1 MKISFLGQG
10 LGGKNENNV
19 GYYLTTFASSN
30 EYHSMYLISA
40 FASKTG
46 VAYIKEAVNK
56 NIKIIVGI
64 DQQVTSVEA
73 LNMILNMNVD
83 SYVFYNPSEKQ
94 IFHPKI
100 YLFEGKNTS
109 KVIIG
114 SSNLTKGGLFQNV
127 ESSILVETSL
137 NDKDGQIFI
146 QEIKDYFSTLLDGT
160 DSNIKKIS
168 KELIEGLLERKII
181 GTEDDRILDKMI
193 KYESQRKQAIQN
205 SSPKLANLFPTR
217 KVIDLP
223 SAKDV
228 TNWQN
233 SYLKALNKARIKIQK
248 LKSLGEEDIEE
259 EEGILKLD
267 EFIQDREQR
276 WFFMFEQ
283 MSKYKSLNGH
293 TNIKVRELFETGF
306 GKVKLGAWAYVQYN
320 NKIDK
325 TILDERKKLLDSIG
339 FDWGERE
346 ERRDKSFDVRF
357 EEKFSLLKKMHD
369 HYQKIGKKEA
379 IRIDLH
385 RNKDFSEVGLTH
397 EEQKTLRNWVHYLY
411 YPKKTEKALIEQLT
425 DEHLRKLQS
434 IGFQL
439 ESKVEKQKGGNKETL
454 YVLKTLRKAKNSNPK
469 FNKADIEVLRQNN
482 EMLKKALYQIIFMYR
497 QQQKGANSNLSDDEV
512 LELIDLGVELD
523 KPVNNTD
530 NQIANRL
537 KLFIEYREKKGTF
550 NVRAAH
556 DIIMYNWLN
565 RRINKQTP
573 FKKHIEHLPK
583 EYIDEMRELGLNVD
597 E

>member
-56 NIKIIVGI
+56 NITIVVGI

-73 LNMILNMNVD
+73 LNMILNMNVN
-83 SYVFYNPSEKQ
+83 SYIFYNPSENQ

-100 YLFEGKNTS
+100 YLFEGKNAS

-146 QEIKDYFSTLLDGT
+146 QEIKDYFSKLLDGA

-168 KELIEGLLERKII
+168 KALIEGLLERKII

-193 KYESQRKQAIQN
+193 KYENQRKQAIQN
-205 SSPKLANLFPTR
+205 QLPKLINLFPTR

-223 SAKDV
+223 SANDV
-228 TNWQN
+228 ANWQN

-248 LKSLGEEDIEE
+248 LKSLSEEDIEE
-259 EEGILKLD
+259 EGLLKLE
-267 EFIQDREQR
+267 EFIQDREKR

-283 MSKYKSLNGH
+283 MSKYKSLHGH
-293 TNIKVRELFETGF
+293 TNIKVRELFDTGF

-320 NKIDK
+320 NKLDK

-346 ERRDKSFDVRF
+346 ERRDKSFDARF
-357 EEKFSLLKKMHD
+357 EEKFSLLKKMYD
-369 HYQKIGKKEA
+369 HYEKIGKKET
-379 IRIDLH
+379 IKIDFH
-385 RNKDFSEVGLTH
+385 RYKDFSEVGLTQ
-397 EEQKTLRNWVHYLY
+397 EEQKILRNWVHYLY

-439 ESKVEKQKGGNKETL
+439 ESKLEKPKGGSKETL
-454 YVLKTLRKAKNSNPK
+454 DAIKILRNAKKTNPNFNKEDLERLRK
-469 FNKADIEVLRQNN
+469 NN
-482 EMLKKALYQIIFMYR
+482 ETLKKSLYRIIFWYR
-497 QQQKGANSNLSDDEV
+497 QQQKGINVNLSDEEI
-512 LELIDLGVELD
+512 LELIGFGFDFDMSLD
-523 KPVNNTD
+523 SIDIK
-530 NQIANRL
+530 IADRV
-537 KLFIEYREKKGTF
+537 KLFVEYREKKGTF
-550 NVRAAH
+550 NIRNL
-556 DIIMYNWLN
+556 DDRIMYSWLN
-565 RRINKQTP
+565 RRVNKQTP
-573 FKKHIEHLPK
+573 FKKYIEHLPK

>member
-10 LGGKNENNV
+10 LGGENENNV

-83 SYVFYNPSEKQ
+83 SYVFYNPSENQ

-127 ESSILVETSL
+127 ESSILVETSS

-146 QEIKDYFSTLLDGT
+146 QEIKDYFANLLDGT
-160 DSNIKKIS
+160 DSNIKKLS

-205 SSPKLANLFPTR
+205 PSAKLANLFPTR

-223 SAKDV
+223 SAIEV
-228 TNWQN
+228 ANWQN

-248 LKSLGEEDIEE
+248 FKSLSNEDIEE
-259 EEGILKLD
+259 EEGLLKLE

-283 MSKYKSLNGH
+283 MSKYKSLHGH
-293 TNIKVRELFETGF
+293 TNIKVRELFDTGF

-320 NKIDK
+320 NKLDK

-357 EEKFSLLKKMHD
+357 EEKFSLLKKMYD

-379 IRIDLH
+379 IRVDLH

-439 ESKVEKQKGGNKETL
+439 ESKLEKQKGGNQDTL
-454 YVLKTLRKAKNSNPK
+454 YVLKTLRNAKFQNPN
-469 FNKADIEVLRQNN
+469 FDIEVLKNN
-482 EMLKKALYQIIFMYR
+482 NSKLRKALYKILFYYR
-497 QQQKGANSNLSDDEV
+497 QEQKGKNSFFSDSEI
-512 LELIDLGVELD
+512 LELIDLGVMLD
-523 KPVNNTD
+523 KPVHNTD
-530 NQIANRL
+530 SQISDRINLFL
-537 KLFIEYREKKGTF
+537 KYREQNGTF
-550 NVRAAH
+550 NVRATH
-556 DIIMYNWLN
+556 DKIMYNWLN

-583 EYIDEMRELGLNVD
+583 EYIDEMRKLGLNVD